1 MEIDSLQLVF
11 SRSIDVLESQIKKLP
26 EEDVKRAVKSMKVV
40 LDVLCKQVLPQLSG
54 RSFLC
59 STFFQGEY
67 PEANVWV
74 MMSATA
80 SMQYIVREVH
90 TCRHLTSYA
99 QLECFGLLYLLSL
112 LFSGRELRCE
122 LEREDKVKRNGI
134 CAFSEQ
140 VTSCRVRFDKLDS
153 FVEVVAQ
160 LALMGYDV
168 SDCV

>member
-1 MEIDSLQLVF
+1 MEVDSLQMVF
-11 SRSIDVLESQIKKLP
+11 SRSTDVLESQIKKLP
-26 EEDVKRAVKSMKVV
+26 DEDVNRAVKSMKVV
-40 LDVLCKQVLPQLSG
+40 LDVLCKQVLPQLSSL
-54 RSFLC
+54 SFSY

-67 PEANVWV
+67 PEVNVWV
-74 MMSATA
+74 KMSAVE
-80 SMQYIVREVH
+80 SMQYMVQEVH

-99 QLECFGLLYLLSL
+99 QLECFGLLYLLSS

-134 CAFSEQ
+134 CTFSEH
-140 VTSCRVRFDKLDS
+140 VSSCHVRFDKLDS